1 MRERVALYPGSFDPP
16 TNGHMDLIERASQLF
31 DKLIV
36 AVATNTAKQGL
47 LSIDERIEMLKAITG
62 TIPNVVVTSFV
73 GLTADFARE
82 CDAVAVVRGLRV
94 MSDFEFEMTMA
105 ITNQKLNPSLETV
118 CLMPSE
124 PHLFLS
130 SRIVREIARFG
141 GDLSE
146 LVPPEI
152 EQAIRE
158 RCQNDNMTNEGKYE

>member
-1 MRERVALYPGSFDPP
+1 MGERIAVYPGSFDPP
-16 TNGHMDLIERASQLF
+16 TNGHLDLIQRASALF

-36 AVATNTAKQGL
+36 AVATNTEKQGL
-47 LSIDERIEMLKAITG
+47 FSVEERLDMLKVIVAG
-62 TIPNVVVTSFV
+62 IPNVEVTSFV
-73 GLTADFARE
+73 GLTAEFARH
-82 CDAVAVVRGLRV
+82 CRAMAVVRGLRV
-94 MSDFEFEMTMA
+94 MSDFEFELTMA

-141 GDLSE
+141 GNLDG

-152 EQAIRE
+152 EQTIRE
-158 RCQNDNMTNEGKYE
+158 RCRKGR

>member
-1 MRERVALYPGSFDPP
+1 MPERVAVYPGSFDPP
-16 TNGHMDLIERASQLF
+16 TLGHLDLIQRAAQLF
-31 DKLIV
+31 DQLIV
-36 AVATNTAKQGL
+36 AVATNTAKEGFFTAE
-47 LSIDERIEMLKAITG
+47 ERVDMLRTITRDVA
-62 TIPNVVVTSFV
+62 NVEVTSFV
-73 GLTADFARE
+73 GLTAQFARD
-82 CDAVAVVRGLRV
+82 CKAMAVVRGLRV

-146 LVPPEI
+146 LVPSEI
-152 EQAIRE
+152 EQAIRD
-158 RCQNDNMTNEGKYE
+158 RCQEEL

>member
-1 MRERVALYPGSFDPP
+1 MRERVAVYPGSFDPP
-16 TNGHMDLIERASQLF
+16 TNGHLDLIQRAAQLF
-31 DKLIV
+31 DRLIV

-47 LSIDERIEMLKAITG
+47 LSVEERIEMLRTISSD
-62 TIPNVVVTSFV
+62 IPNVEVTSFV
-73 GLTADFARE
+73 GLTAEFARE
-82 CDAVAVVRGLRV
+82 CAAMAVVRGLRV

-141 GDLSE
+141 GDLSG
-146 LVPPEI
+146 LVPPQL
-152 EQAIRE
+152 EQIIRE
-158 RCQNDNMTNEGKYE
+158 RCQNENRRD

>member
-1 MRERVALYPGSFDPP
+1 MGERIAVYPGSFDPP
-16 TNGHMDLIERASQLF
+16 TNGHLDLIHRAAQLF

-36 AVATNTAKQGL
+36 AVATNTAKEGLFTVEERLDMLETISQGL
-47 LSIDERIEMLKAITG
+47 E
-62 TIPNVVVTSFV
+62 NVVVTSFV
-73 GLTADFARE
+73 GLTAAFARE

-105 ITNQKLNPSLETV
+105 ITNQKLNPQLETV

-130 SRIVREIARFG
+130 SRIVREVARFD
-141 GDLSE
+141 GDLTG

-152 EQAIRE
+152 ESIIRK
-158 RCQNDNMTNEGKYE
+158 RCQEETRA